1 VWQAVGVRVLSA
13 LTAIAIPVA
22 LALAGCGSSAPH
34 SAAPSRTVVQ
44 TAFHGSPPALAAV
57 HAQSNQLLGG
67 GVPAFRSRL
76 HALRGHPVIVNLWG
90 SWCEPCQSEFP
101 VFQRAAV
108 RYGRRVAFLGV
119 DVHDTS
125 SAARAFL
132 KRFPVTYPSYA
143 DPDRKIEAWLQ
154 TLEGTP
160 QTFFFNARGREEFD
174 HGGQYTSL
182 AALERDIHTYLGVS

>member
-1 VWQAVGVRVLSA
+1 MRVSSA

-22 LALAGCGSSAPH
+22 LTLAGCGSSRLH

-57 HAQSNQLLGG
+57 HAQGNRILDG
-67 GVPAFRSRL
+67 GVTAFDARL

-119 DVHDTS
+119 DVHDKAP
-125 SAARAFL
+125 AAKAFL
-132 KRFPVTYPSYA
+132 KRFPVTYPSYF
-143 DPDRKIEAWLQ
+143 DPGHRIEASLR

-160 QTFFFNARGREEFD
+160 QTFFFDARGREQFD
-174 HGGQYTSL
+174 HGGPYTSL
-182 AALERDIHTYLGVS
+182 ASLQRDIRTYLGIS